1 MRVSGLEVGFDRTDI
16 TPLGAVALAGF
27 AAREGLGPAGDVL
40 APLHV
45 RALVLRSEGEP
56 AVVLVT
62 ADLLWWGDDIVASL
76 RSAFSARFGLSP
88 QSLVLHATHTHSGPQ
103 VSRGMTPSLGIP
115 DDAYLAWLE
124 QQTLACIERA
134 FATSTPV
141 RVESAR
147 VDTGMT
153 VDRRWART
161 AGEVAVSRIDSDLTV
176 VRLVGDDDATVA
188 LLVHFACHPVLHH
201 GNAVT
206 PDLAGT
212 LADVLERDTAPF
224 VMYLQGCC
232 GDVNPD
238 RYDAEGEFAN
248 GGQADVE
255 DFARR
260 LADLARRA
268 VADAAPAGSGA
279 VSICRRS
286 VVLPLQERA
295 PWQLITAWAAT
306 GEGVR
311 AEWAR
316 IMVADPARFARDP
329 LLQLVRIDLTPD
341 LALLGLSGEP
351 VSHYGLFTRELS
363 GGRCLPMGYTD
374 GMTTYL
380 VTRRHLQE
388 GGYEPYEAPLYFGLP
403 APLSPAAE
411 QVILDEIAALVAP
424 AASTPPGSLPASRRE
439 QVTRRSREVDEQ
451 PLTHR
456 GANP

>member
-1 MRVSGLEVGFDRTDI
+1 MKGSGLEVGVDRTDI
-16 TPLGAVALAGF
+16 TPLGAVPLAGF
-27 AAREGLGPAGDVL
+27 AAREGQKPAGEVL

-45 RALVLRSEGEP
+45 RAMAIRSGGEP
-56 AVVLVT
+56 PVVLVT

-88 QSLVLHATHTHSGPQ
+88 ESLVLHATHTHSGPQ
-103 VSRGMTPSLGIP
+103 ASRGMAPSLGVP
-115 DDAYLAWLE
+115 DDGYLDRLE

-134 FATSTPV
+134 LITSTPV
-141 RVESAR
+141 RVETAR
-147 VDTGMT
+147 VGAGLT

-161 AGEVAVSRIDSDLTV
+161 AGEIPVSPIDSDLTV
-176 VRLVGDDDATVA
+176 VRLVGEDEAAVA

-206 PDLAGT
+206 PDVAGT
-212 LADVLERDTAPF
+212 LADVLERDTSPF

-238 RYDAEGEFAN
+238 RYEADGEFVN

-255 DFARR
+255 DFARH
-260 LADLARRA
+260 LAELARGA
-268 VADAAPAGSGA
+268 VADAAPAGPGA
-279 VSICRRS
+279 VSISRRS
-286 VVLPLQERA
+286 VVLPLQDRA
-295 PWQLITAWAAT
+295 PWQRVIAWAAAD
-306 GEGVR
+306 GVR

-316 IMVADPARFARDP
+316 MMLADPARFARDP
-329 LLQLVRIDLTPD
+329 RLQLVRIGLTRDLS
-341 LALLGLSGEP
+341 LLGLSGEP

-380 VTRRHLQE
+380 VTRRHLAE

-403 APLSPAAE
+403 APLAPAAE
-411 QVILDEIAALVAP
+411 QLILDEIAALVAP
-424 AASTPPGSLPASRRE
+424 TAPARPGPERE
-439 QVTRRSREVDEQ
+439 EVTRR
-451 PLTHR
+451 
-456 GANP
+456 